1 MAKGNNISKTAVWVL
16 MGLLILG
23 LGGFG
28 ATNLSGTLRTIGSV
42 GEKSLAIDIY
52 ARMLQ
57 QEIRSFEAQTGNTL
71 TFQQVQAMGLDQAVL
86 NRFIQTRALDHEA
99 AQMGLSVGDE
109 TLRSRILEVRAFQ
122 GINGSF
128 DRDTYRF
135 ALEQAGISE
144 AQFETQL
151 REEVARTLLQ
161 GAVVSGVEMPAGYV
175 DTLVKFIAE
184 ERSFTWTKLDA
195 SHLTAPLG
203 EPTQD
208 DLQGHYDAHIANFTL
223 PQTKRITYA
232 WLSPEMIAQ
241 QITVADSEVQAAYDA
256 RAEDFNQPERRL
268 VERLVYLDEP
278 SANKARA
285 ALDSGTGFDT
295 LVSDR
300 GLTLAD
306 VDLGD
311 LTREDLGTA
320 ADAVFAAEVGQIVG
334 PLPTDLGPA
343 LFRVNAVLPAQTTA
357 LDDVRGDLT
366 RELAMDAAARQID
379 ARAEGLNDLMAAGA
393 TLEELA
399 SETNMQIG
407 AIDWTQETQDG
418 IAAYE
423 AFRLA
428 AQALSAEDFPEIL
441 LLEDGGV
448 FAMRLDETLPPRP
461 APFETV
467 RADVAQQW
475 RNAQTV
481 TALTQQL
488 QPLIPQL
495 SSGTSFAEVGLD
507 AVAEENLTRNG
518 FVAGTPQGF
527 LQGIFSLQPGEVTIL
542 GGVDGVFVGRLDQI
556 HAPAQNS
563 EAQALAAQ
571 VEGQINQALA
581 QDLFEIYATDVI
593 QRAGPSVDP
602 RAVQAVHANFP

>member
-42 GEKSLAIDIY
+42 GEKPLAIDIY

-135 ALEQAGISE
+135 ALQQAGVTE
-144 AQFETQL
+144 TQFETQL

-161 GAVVSGVEMPAGYV
+161 GAIASGVEMPASYA
-175 DTLVKFIAE
+175 DTLVEYIAQ

-195 SHLTAPLG
+195 SHLAAPLA

-208 DLQGHYDAHIANFTL
+208 DLQGHYDAHIADFTL

-256 RAEDFNQPERRL
+256 RAVDYNQPERRL
-268 VERLVYLDEP
+268 VERLVYLDDP
-278 SANKARA
+278 SANQARA
-285 ALDSGTGFDT
+285 ALDSGTDFDT

-334 PLPTDLGPA
+334 PLPSDLGPA
-343 LFRVNAVLPAQTTA
+343 LFRVNAVLPAQITA

-399 SETNMQIG
+399 SETDMQIG
-407 AIDWTQETQDG
+407 AIDWTQGTQDG

-423 AFRLA
+423 SFRLA

-467 RADVAQQW
+467 GADVAQQW

-495 SSGTSFAEVGLD
+495 SSGTSFAEAGFD
-507 AVAEENLTRNG
+507 AVVEENLTRNS

-527 LQGIFSLQPGEVTIL
+527 LQGIFSLQPGEVSVL
-542 GGVDGVFVGRLDQI
+542 GGVDGVFVARLDQI

-581 QDLFEIYATDVI
+581 QDLFEIYASDVI
-593 QRAGPSVDP
+593 QRAGPSIDP

>member
-42 GEKSLAIDIY
+42 GEKPLAIDIY

-135 ALEQAGISE
+135 ALQQAGVTE
-144 AQFETQL
+144 TQFETQL

-161 GAVVSGVEMPAGYV
+161 GAIASGVEMPASYA
-175 DTLVKFIAE
+175 DTLVEYIAQ

-195 SHLTAPLG
+195 SHLAAPLA

-208 DLQGHYDAHIANFTL
+208 DLQGHYDAHIADFTL

-256 RAEDFNQPERRL
+256 RAVDYNQPERRL
-268 VERLVYLDEP
+268 VERLVYLDDP
-278 SANKARA
+278 SANQARA

-334 PLPTDLGPA
+334 PLPSDLGPA
-343 LFRVNAVLPAQTTA
+343 LFRVNAVLPAQITA

-399 SETNMQIG
+399 SETDMQIG
-407 AIDWTQETQDG
+407 AIDWTQGTQDG

-423 AFRLA
+423 SFRLA

-467 RADVAQQW
+467 GADVAQQW

-495 SSGTSFAEVGLD
+495 SSGTSFAEAGFD
-507 AVAEENLTRNG
+507 AVVEENLTRNS

-527 LQGIFSLQPGEVTIL
+527 LQGIFSLQPGEVSVL
-542 GGVDGVFVGRLDQI
+542 GGVDGVFVARLDQI

-581 QDLFEIYATDVI
+581 QDLFEIYASDVI
-593 QRAGPSVDP
+593 QRAGPSIDP